1 MKRIALTLPVL
12 VAMMVLA
19 QAQVKIN
26 IKLYPV
32 QAIAY
37 NDAHMDSTFANQ
49 VNSFATTAYVINK
62 IDRTTRVTT
71 RKTAPVNKSFKNDN
85 IVYVPKETEQHL
97 VDVVYSIEPH

>member
-19 QAQVKIN
+19 QAQVKLN

-62 IDRTTRVTT
+62 IDRPTRVTI
-71 RKTAPVNKSFKNDN
+71 RKESPRNKSHKKNN
-85 IVYVPKETEQHL
+85 VVYVPKEKEHLL
-97 VDVVYSIEPH
+97 VDVVYSIEPQ

>member
-1 MKRIALTLPVL
+1 MKRIALTLLLL

-37 NDAHMDSTFANQ
+37 NDAHMDSTFTNQ
-49 VNSFATTAYVINK
+49 VSSLATTAYVINK
-62 IDRTTRVTT
+62 IDRPNRVIM
-71 RKTAPVNKSFKNDN
+71 RKGAPLNKPAENN
-85 IVYVPKETEQHL
+85 IIYVPKETEQYL
-97 VDVVYSIEPH
+97 VDVVYSIEPQ